1 MQESLCVVVSMHEH
15 MCDNVLNPGSESE
28 TYAAIRKAVAFQ
40 TYGIEAL

>member
-1 MQESLCVVVSMHEH
+1 MQKSLRVVVSRHEL
-15 MCDNVLNPGSESE
+15 MRDKALDTGSESE

>member
-1 MQESLCVVVSMHEH
+1 MQKSLRVVVSIHEL
-15 MCDNVLNPGSESE
+15 MRDKVLNSGSESE

>member
-15 MCDNVLNPGSESE
+15 MRDKALDTGSESE